1 RLPTSGLCIVSVP
14 RSCFRTR
21 RSSDLGG
28 PSGRRGRPAR
38 DHGPWREHLLL
49 KSIRPLLVP
58 RSLNSRRPEPGGVM
72 QVGDPDHWRRD
83 FKSVGGKN
91 PRDRGIGLP
100 RPGSVPVPCLD
111 EPRAETARE
120 VTMGREI
127 DQTEFT
133 RGQRTHYRRELRRNL
148 DLFES
153 FLDTAEFIDEG
164 TVGVE
169 LEMNLAESEGMAPA
183 LLADAL

>member
-1 RLPTSGLCIVSVP
+1 
-14 RSCFRTR
+14 
-21 RSSDLGG
+21 
-28 PSGRRGRPAR
+28 
-38 DHGPWREHLLL
+38 
-49 KSIRPLLVP
+49 
-58 RSLNSRRPEPGGVM
+58 M
-72 QVGDPDHWRRD
+72 QVGDPDHRRRD

-91 PRDRGIGLP
+91 PAGTEGSVSP

-169 LEMNLAESEGMAPA
+169 LEMNLAESEGMARSEEHTSE
-183 LLADAL
+183 LQSRGHLVCRL

>member
-1 RLPTSGLCIVSVP
+1 
-14 RSCFRTR
+14 
-21 RSSDLGG
+21 
-28 PSGRRGRPAR
+28 
-38 DHGPWREHLLL
+38 
-49 KSIRPLLVP
+49 
-58 RSLNSRRPEPGGVM
+58 
-72 QVGDPDHWRRD
+72 
-83 FKSVGGKN
+83 
-91 PRDRGIGLP
+91 
-100 RPGSVPVPCLD
+100 
-111 EPRAETARE
+111 
-120 VTMGREI
+120 MGREI

-183 LLADAL
+183 LLADALLEELGEEHYAHELGRFNLEANLPVTHPSGPRLRALDITQAQRVRQADAGAHARGARVTPRRHLL

>member
-1 RLPTSGLCIVSVP
+1 MAAGVKNPAVTYCSSTPRPVSVP
-14 RSCFRTR
+14 
-21 RSSDLGG
+21 
-28 PSGRRGRPAR
+28 A
-38 DHGPWREHLLL
+38 
-49 KSIRPLLVP
+49 
-58 RSLNSRRPEPGGVM
+58 
-72 QVGDPDHWRRD
+72 
-83 FKSVGGKN
+83 
-91 PRDRGIGLP
+91 
-100 RPGSVPVPCLD
+100 PVLE

-183 LLADAL
+183 LLADALLEELGEEHYAQIG

>member
-1 RLPTSGLCIVSVP
+1 
-14 RSCFRTR
+14 
-21 RSSDLGG
+21 
-28 PSGRRGRPAR
+28 
-38 DHGPWREHLLL
+38 
-49 KSIRPLLVP
+49 
-58 RSLNSRRPEPGGVM
+58 
-72 QVGDPDHWRRD
+72 
-83 FKSVGGKN
+83 
-91 PRDRGIGLP
+91 
-100 RPGSVPVPCLD
+100 
-111 EPRAETARE
+111 
-120 VTMGREI
+120 MGREI

-183 LLADAL
+183 LLDDALLEVLGEEHYAREIGRFNLESNLPFTHPSGSGLGDLEVTLAERVVQAESAARGCGAR

>member
-1 RLPTSGLCIVSVP
+1 MAAGVKNPAVTYCSSTPRPVSVP
-14 RSCFRTR
+14 
-21 RSSDLGG
+21 
-28 PSGRRGRPAR
+28 A
-38 DHGPWREHLLL
+38 
-49 KSIRPLLVP
+49 
-58 RSLNSRRPEPGGVM
+58 
-72 QVGDPDHWRRD
+72 
-83 FKSVGGKN
+83 
-91 PRDRGIGLP
+91 
-100 RPGSVPVPCLD
+100 PVLE

-169 LEMNLAESEGMAPA
+169 LEMNLADRDRKSTRLNSSHVAISYA
-183 LLADAL
+183 VFCLKKKTY